1 MPEKHK
7 RKTPLNL
14 PYPRRESSRTRA
26 DLEPL
31 PGQAPGVPLSPCPG
45 GLLHPAPAPD
55 QGVEHPHPVL
65 SIDQLNL
72 EQLQDNL
79 RDIGEVVTEHSSD
92 QEDSSQYED
101 VLDTSSD
108 LLNQEQV
115 LDLTEAA
122 PEDDA
127 EVPAQADISNPMAAS
142 LRTKLETL
150 KQEVTVKTATIRVFL
165 AKDPATSSSK
175 RQAPQVTW

>member
-1 MPEKHK
+1 M
-7 RKTPLNL
+7 
-14 PYPRRESSRTRA
+14 
-26 DLEPL
+26 
-31 PGQAPGVPLSPCPG
+31 
-45 GLLHPAPAPD
+45 
-55 QGVEHPHPVL
+55 
-65 SIDQLNL
+65 
-72 EQLQDNL
+72 QDNL

-92 QEDSSQYED
+92 QEDSSQYEH

-108 LLNQEQV
+108 LLNQEQE